1 MAYLG
6 LLGGF
11 VILLF
16 SGDLLVR
23 GAVALA
29 VRLGIP
35 ALIIGL
41 TVVAFGTSAPELVVS
56 VKAAVTGSPGI
67 SIGNVVGSNIAN
79 VLLVLGLPAMIAPTR
94 CNEPFI
100 GRNTFYVVGAS
111 ILFIV
116 LCFYGPLAMWHGAF
130 LFSLIILF
138 LIESGRRAGNG
149 RQNKALME
157 EAEEEV
163 ENIDG
168 VAGLPETEAVTTG
181 FIVAGLIGLPIGAH
195 LIVES
200 GTTIAINFGI
210 SEAAVGLT
218 IIALGTSLP
227 ELATTMS
234 AAMRGHA
241 GLAVGNVLG
250 SNLFNMLVIMGVTA
264 MLAPVPIPET
274 FLRYDLWIMLAASIA
289 IVPFALMRGS
299 ITRVPAAAFV
309 TCYVAYIAFVF
320 APHPDAIAAAITH

>member
-1 MAYLG
+1 MVYLG

-11 VILLF
+11 VVLLF

-23 GAVALA
+23 GAVAMA

-56 VKAAVTGSPGI
+56 VKAALTGSPGI

-79 VLLVLGLPAMIAPTR
+79 VLLVLGLPALIAPTN
-94 CNEPFI
+94 CNQPFI
-100 GRNTFYVVGAS
+100 GRNTLYVVAAS
-111 ILFIV
+111 VLFIV
-116 LCFYGPLAMWHGAF
+116 LCFYGPLALWHGAV
-130 LFSLIILF
+130 LFSFIILF
-138 LIESGRRAGNG
+138 LIESGRRASSC
-149 RQNKALME
+149 RAPAALYE

-168 VAGLPETEAVTTG
+168 VAGLPESRLVTFG
-181 FIVAGLIGLPIGAH
+181 FLAAGLIGLPIGAH
-195 LIVES
+195 LIVEN
-200 GTTIAINFGI
+200 GTAIALNFGI

-227 ELATTMS
+227 ELATTLS
-234 AAMRGHA
+234 AALRGHA

-250 SNLFNMLVIMGVTA
+250 SNLFNLLAIMGVTA
-264 MLAPVPIPET
+264 MLAPVPIPQS
-274 FLRYDLWIMLAASIA
+274 FLEFDLWVMLAATII
-289 IVPFALMRGS
+289 IVPFALRRGI
-299 ITRVPAAAFV
+299 ITRIPAAAFV
-309 TCYVAYIAFVF
+309 IAYVAYIAFVF
-320 APHPDAIAAAITH
+320 LPHPEAISTAVAR